1 MSEAVSK
8 LESAKGKLPVVNK
21 TLGVILL
28 VLNIFFP
35 GLGTMICSCVGPK
48 FEADNLIVGI
58 LQLLLAGCI
67 IGWIWSIW
75 WGIIILQKASG

>member
-8 LESAKGKLPVVNK
+8 FEELKGKLPTLNK
-21 TLGVILL
+21 VMAIVIL

-35 GLGTMICSCVGPK
+35 GVGTLICACIGPK
-48 FEADNLIVGI
+48 FETDNIIVGL

-75 WGIIILQKASG
+75 WGIIVLQKASG